1 MHGGTLKSK
10 ILNQMVKRPQIVYT
24 NVQALRWCLNI
35 AEGVANMHSSVPMVI
50 HRDLKTDN
58 VLLTNHSND
67 AVAKIADL
75 GLHAMVNPTGAEDFN
90 HVDDTA
96 PSSGTPSENGGNDV
110 PGKPFKLAKS
120 YKQASKEVGSPL
132 RSGQAAAE
140 DVTLWKMTGKTGA
153 FCYMAPEVLLGE
165 PYNEKVDVFSIGV
178 IIYEVFSKRLVGAD
192 YLNAVGWDESE
203 AHAHK
208 VAQGF
213 RPPHPQFM
221 PEEIRQLV
229 DLCWS
234 GKPTQRPSMSEVVKR
249 LRAIQEMG
257 IVEEMDAAQAK
268 SVGCGCTL
276 M

>member
-10 ILNQMVKRPQIVYT
+10 ILNQMVQRPQIVYT
-24 NVQALRWCLNI
+24 NVQGLRWCLNI
-35 AEGVANMHSSVPMVI
+35 AEGIAAMHSSSPMVI
-50 HRDLKTDN
+50 HRDLKSDN
-58 VLLTNHSND
+58 VLLTSHAKD

-75 GLHAMVNPTGAEDFN
+75 GLHAMVDAQKGPNRLSIDANEYG
-90 HVDDTA
+90 DTPRA
-96 PSSGTPSENGGNDV
+96 RV
-110 PGKPFKLAKS
+110 PHESPFKPAKS
-120 YKQASKEVGSPL
+120 YKVAGDDDPL

-140 DVTLWKMTGKTGA
+140 DVVLWKMTGQTGA
-153 FCYMAPEVLLGE
+153 FCYMAPEVLLAD

-208 VAQGF
+208 VAAGF
-213 RPPHPQFM
+213 RPPFPAFI
-221 PEEIRQLV
+221 PEEIRQLI

-234 GKPTQRPSMSEVVKR
+234 GKPTLRPSMTEVVRR

-257 IVEEMDAAQAK
+257 IVEEMDAIQAK
-268 SVGCGCTL
+268 SSGCGCTL